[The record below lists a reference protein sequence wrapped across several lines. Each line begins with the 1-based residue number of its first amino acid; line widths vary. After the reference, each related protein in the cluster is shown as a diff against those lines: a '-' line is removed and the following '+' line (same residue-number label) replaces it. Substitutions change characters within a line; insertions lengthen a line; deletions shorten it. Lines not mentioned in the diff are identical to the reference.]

1 MKTLYIDCGR
11 GAAGDMLAAALL
23 ELLPDPAAFVSDL
36 NALGIPG
43 VTVSLER
50 VQKCG
55 ITGSHFRVEVN
66 RQEETPDRI
75 PHGHSHSSMAHIE
88 DQVFSLSLPT
98 MVKLE
103 VLAVY
108 QLLAQAE
115 SKVHGVPVSDI
126 HFHEVG
132 TMDALVDITAVCW
145 LMYRLKPDRIA
156 ASAVHVGGGTVRCAH
171 GVLPVPAPATA
182 LLLEG
187 IPTYGGSIPSELC
200 TPTGAALLRHFVTAY
215 GPQPVLTV
223 ERIGYGMGK
232 KDFERANCLRCLL
245 GEEPSGTSDT
255 VLELKCNIDDMT
267 GEALGFALEA
277 LLAAGALDAY
287 TVPIGMK
294 KSRPG
299 VQLCVLCREGQ
310 REQMTGL
317 LFRHT
322 TTLGVRE
329 ALCRRAVLTR
339 REAVISTPYG
349 PVGKKISA
357 GFGVRREKY
366 EYEDLA
372 RIAREQGKNLDWA
385 RAVCQEAEK
394 HSSANQ

>member
-1 MKTLYIDCGR
+1 MKTLYIDCGM

-23 ELLPDPAAFVSDL
+23 ELLPDPEEFIADL
-36 NALGIPG
+36 NDLGIPG

-50 VQKCG
+50 SRKCG
-55 ITGSHFRVEVN
+55 ITGSHFRVEIN
-66 RQEETPDRI
+66 GQEETPDAVL
-75 PHGHSHSSMAHIE
+75 HGHTHSSMAHIE
-88 DQVFSLSLPT
+88 DHVFAFPLPT
-98 MVKLE
+98 TVKLDI
-103 VLAVY
+103 LAVY
-108 QLLAQAE
+108 QLIAQAE
-115 SKVHGVPVSDI
+115 SRVHGVPVSNI

-132 TMDALVDITAVCW
+132 TMDALADITAVCW
-145 LMYRLKPDRIA
+145 LMYRLKPERIT
-156 ASAVHVGGGTVRCAH
+156 ASAVHVGSGTVRCAH

-187 IPTYGGSIPSELC
+187 VPTYGGSIPSELC

-215 GPQPVLTV
+215 GPQPVMTV

-232 KDFERANCLRCLL
+232 KDFDRANCLRCLL
-245 GEEPSGTSDT
+245 GEETAEASDT

-267 GEALGFALEA
+267 GESLGFAMET
-277 LLAAGALDAY
+277 LLDAGALDVY

-310 REQMTGL
+310 REAMARL

-329 ALCRRAVLTR
+329 TLCRRSVLTR
-339 REAVISTPYG
+339 REAVVSTPYG
-349 PVGKKISA
+349 PVHKKMSA
-357 GFGVRREKY
+357 GFGIRREKY

-372 RIAREQGKNLDWA
+372 RIAREQGQSLDWA
-385 RAVCQEAEK
+385 RTVCKKADEC
-394 HSSANQ
+394 